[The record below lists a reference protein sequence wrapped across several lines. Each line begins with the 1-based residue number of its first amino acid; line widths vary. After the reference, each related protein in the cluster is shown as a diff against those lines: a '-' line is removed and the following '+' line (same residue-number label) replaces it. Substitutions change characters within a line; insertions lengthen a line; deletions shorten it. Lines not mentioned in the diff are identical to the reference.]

1 MTSAT
6 TSTSRGRAP
15 ARLAASSLLALA
27 MMLGAC
33 SAPGELQEYAPA
45 ELQQYIADAQV
56 KAQAVED
63 DLQRLESQVDGLPA
77 ALRTDVVDAVA
88 SAEAATEEARS
99 ALTLAAQ
106 SDEAAAA
113 ALADAQVALDAASA
127 ELRHVIGEAEAA
139 GVEVTEGLEHLL
151 AQIDDLRGE
160 TSRVGG

>member
-1 MTSAT
+1 MPVMTSAT
-6 TSTSRGRAP
+6 TSGSRGRAP

-33 SAPGELQEYAPA
+33 AAPS

-63 DLQRLESQVDGLPA
+63 DLQRLETQVAALPA
-77 ALRTDVVDAVA
+77 ALRTAVTSAVA

-99 ALTLAAQ
+99 ALAQ
-106 SDEAAAA
+106 ASRSDDGAVV

-127 ELRHVIGEAEAA
+127 ELRHVVAEAEAA
-139 GVEVTEGLEHLL
+139 GAEVTPGLERL
-151 AQIDDLRGE
+151 AEQIDDLRGE
-160 TSRVGG
+160 TSRAGV

>member
-1 MTSAT
+1 MPAMTSAT
-6 TSTSRGRAP
+6 TSSSRGRAP

-33 SAPGELQEYAPA
+33 AAPT

-63 DLQRLESQVDGLPA
+63 DLHRLEAQVAALPP
-77 ALRTDVVDAVA
+77 ALRTAVIAAVA

-99 ALTLAAQ
+99 ALVQASRSDDAAVV
-106 SDEAAAA
+106 

-127 ELRHVIGEAEAA
+127 ELRYVVGEAEAA
-139 GVEVTEGLEHLL
+139 GAEVTEGLERLTE
-151 AQIDDLRGE
+151 QIDDLRGE
-160 TSRVGG
+160 TSRAGV